1 MDMFVI
7 SRFECTS
14 FRKSQMVAGK
24 TNVDKNEMSANDKMV
39 KTVGLMYHFFNR

>member
-1 MDMFVI
+1 MFVI
-7 SRFECTS
+7 SRFERTS